1 MSAAN
6 FIEALGI
13 RFIEVSKDRVLAE
26 MDTGTQH
33 SNGNGVIHG
42 GVYMAFADT
51 LGARGAI
58 MNLPDNCRTST
69 LESKTNFLRGAP
81 VGKLTGDCTPV
92 HVGRT
97 TQVWRTVVTDAAGRK
112 CAEVTQTQ
120 IVVETK
126 PDDPVTQRMQA
137 MRNGTL
143 PHNP

>member
-6 FIEALGI
+6 YIEALGI
-13 RFIEVSKDRVLAE
+13 RFVEVSKTRVLAE
-26 MDTGTQH
+26 MDAGVEH
-33 SNGNGVIHG
+33 SNGGGVIHG
-42 GVYMAFADT
+42 GIYMAFADT

-81 VGKLTGDCTPV
+81 VGKLVGDCTPV

-97 TQVWRTVVTDAAGRK
+97 TQVWRTVLIDANGKK

-120 IVVETK
+120 IVVQTK

-137 MRNGTL
+137 LRDGKL
-143 PHNP
+143 PHS